1 MITVAQGSLGENL
14 KLDWMRTP
22 HTTVVVPVTA
32 TAANKARS
40 SKGRRFHIDG
50 PSLPSSALL
59 FVLADSNSTPAH
71 RRCNSRVDVA
81 VHHQRWRFGERIHK
95 GGVGIG
101 DQQHDAFVDRRPT
114 ANTRS

>member
-71 RRCNSRVDVA
+71 RRCNSRAHVWVYLSTPSDLQGEA
-81 VHHQRWRFGERIHK
+81 VPH
-95 GGVGIG
+95 
-101 DQQHDAFVDRRPT
+101 RRT
-114 ANTRS
+114 